1 MKLTSMKKIFH
12 ILVPL
17 LLLTGCQQDT
27 YVARVTDVRL
37 VSVDPKYGYPGDL
50 VTVLGRNFSAEPLEN
65 IVTVGGERARVLEAY
80 KDRLLIILPEHEPGT
95 YPIAVESPAGSAE
108 GLPFN
113 YLKVPDHEYLVS
125 TIVGQQ
131 GVRKCI
137 DGVGTGAAAYMPTG
151 INKAADGTLW
161 FTDRGG
167 NKIRHIAQDMTVT
180 SEASVDEAGAAV
192 WQGAFDTAGNYW
204 YNDKAKGKLYR
215 FNPTNKKNEVMAT
228 GLNNPMNVAIDKD
241 GNIYVPCRNAKIVY
255 KFNPVTL
262 DKTVFAEIPDE
273 GPAFIGFDPKGN
285 LVVSV
290 QHGYKLISIAAD
302 GTQTVIMGTGEK
314 SDTREDGDGD
324 PLKATIRSCQGFDF
338 APDGT
343 LYVGD
348 AAYHCVRKLVPDGNG
363 DYSKGTVETIL
374 GGTKGYADGKGL
386 NAKFNEVDGILV
398 YDESTLYICDAQN
411 CLIRKVSI
419 R

>member
-1 MKLTSMKKIFH
+1 MKKILYF
-12 ILVPL
+12 LLPL
-17 LLLTGCQQDT
+17 LLMTACHKNS

-37 VSVDPKYGYPGDL
+37 VSVDPKNGYPGDL
-50 VTVLGRNFSAEPLEN
+50 VTLLGNNFSTDPEKN
-65 IVTVGGERARVLEAY
+65 IVMLGGERARLLEAY
-80 KDRLLIILPEHEPGT
+80 SNRLLVILPDHEPGQ
-95 YPIAVESPAGSAE
+95 YEFSVEAPAGKAE
-108 GLPFN
+108 GVQFN
-113 YLKVPDHEYLVS
+113 YLKIPDHEYLVS

-137 DGVGTGAAAYMPTG
+137 DGVGTGAATYMPTG

-161 FTDRGG
+161 FTDRGE
-167 NKIRHIAQDMTVT
+167 NKIRHIAPDMTVT
-180 SEASVDEAGAAV
+180 SEASVDESGAAI
-192 WQGAFDTAGNYW
+192 WQGAFDAQGNYW

-215 FNPTNKKNEVMAT
+215 FNPGTKKNEVMAS
-228 GLNNPMNVAIDKD
+228 GLNNPMNVAIDAS
-241 GNIYVPCRNAKIVY
+241 GNIYVPCRNAQKVY
-255 KFNPVTL
+255 KFAAGTME
-262 DKTVFAEIPDE
+262 KSEYATFETG
-273 GPAFIGFDPKGN
+273 GPSFIGFDPKGN
-285 LVVSV
+285 LIAALWN
-290 QHGYKLISIAAD
+290 GYKLVSVAPD

-314 SDTREDGDGD
+314 KDEKDDGDGD
-324 PLKATIRSCQGFDF
+324 PLKATVRSCQGFDI

-343 LYVGD
+343 IYVGD
-348 AAYHCVRKLVPDGNG
+348 AAYHCVRKLTPDENG

-398 YDESTLYICDAQN
+398 YDESTLYICDSQN